1 VNSSQSEAPPILENP
16 FFHRGPIRDRRYFFG
31 RTAETRRALQ
41 MLRKGQCVSIVGP
54 RRIGKTSLLFHLRDP
69 EVQRRY
75 KLGTEYLFVYIDCQ
89 GLGDLD
95 KPQFYQWLW
104 REANE
109 ALAESG
115 EANRGWKESIAGFR
129 ELRDAL
135 KKVRDNGYKPV
146 FVFDEFESLAT
157 GKFMDRAV
165 FSSLRNL
172 NQELEVVYVTA
183 SQMPVDELTYHD
195 HSVLNSPFFSNF
207 VTMPLGFLEPHEA
220 KRMVQDLMGM
230 VMQESYFSK
239 QDLTFGFEVAGY
251 HPFFLQLAFYYL
263 FEQKTG
269 SRELVRADYDTARR
283 QYAEDAGRFFR
294 YTWDHLEEDEQEAI
308 GLVCEEKIDRLDERQ
323 KRQLE
328 KKCILYQDMF
338 FSSVFAEF
346 ACKQAALEPA
356 LHPSVSIPASKEIDE
371 KSSEPRM
378 CRLNIT
384 CNKHGWVSV
393 HIAGSFGY
401 QGDSGKILDQEFVER
416 LDRRTMDAL
425 HLQDWR
431 FQIKEIGRTLFEEL
445 ILNRPEIA
453 KGYHRATAYD
463 RQNALHLS
471 LHAPRHFLR
480 LPFEALYSEDEGYLC
495 LKYPM
500 HRGVSGCF
508 FNKDLPSPFSPGQH
522 ESQGKGPRA
531 LVVAS
536 NTWNGHTPPIPEVEG
551 EAKEIS
557 ELLEQYGFEICWLP
571 THEAT
576 ERRVRDELTQG
587 EYLLFHYVGHGS
599 YDPDSPEKSG
609 LHFWEGTMGE
619 SEVKKLSASQLEG
632 LVRNTPLRFVYLS
645 NCWGSHT
652 ASPATLLDN
661 DFLGVMDG
669 LVMGGLP
676 AVLGFRW
683 PVGDDSARLL
693 GQSFYSAWLGR
704 EKQLGQALCEAR
716 RTVADQMGR
725 DEKAWFSPILVMRDP
740 DF

>member
-31 RTAETRRALQ
+31 RTAETRRGLQ

-54 RRIGKTSLLFHLRDP
+54 RRIGKTSLLFHLRNP

-104 REANE
+104 REANGT
-109 ALAESG
+109 LAESG
-115 EANRGWKESIAGFR
+115 EGDRGWRESISGFR
-129 ELRDAL
+129 ELREAL
-135 KKVRDNGYKPV
+135 KKVRETGYKPV

-183 SQMPVDELTYHD
+183 SHMPVDELTYHD
-195 HSVLNSPFFSNF
+195 RSVLNSPFFSNF
-207 VTMPLGFLEPHEA
+207 VTMPLGFLEPDEA
-220 KRMVQDLMGM
+220 ERMVQDLMWM
-230 VMQESYFSK
+230 VRQESYFSK
-239 QDLTFGFEVAGY
+239 QDLAFGFEIAGY

-269 SRELVRADYDTARR
+269 SRELARADYDTVRR

-328 KKCILYQDMF
+328 KKCILYQDTF

-346 ACKQAALEPA
+346 ACKQTNLEPA
-356 LHPSVSIPASKEIDE
+356 LQISTSTSTSKEIDE
-371 KSSEPRM
+371 RLSEARTS
-378 CRLNIT
+378 RLNIS
-384 CNKHGWVSV
+384 CSKHGWVSV
-393 HIAGSFGY
+393 HMAGSFWY
-401 QGDSGKILDQEFVER
+401 QGDSRKILDREFVER
-416 LDRRTMDAL
+416 LDRRAMDAL
-425 HLQDWR
+425 YLQDWR

-453 KGYHRATAYD
+453 KGYHRAAAHD
-463 RQNALHLS
+463 RQSTLYLA

-500 HRGVSGCF
+500 HRGVSGYF
-508 FNKDLPSPFSPGQH
+508 FDKEPLSPSLLGQYP
-522 ESQGKGPRA
+522 SLGRRPRA

-536 NTWNGHTPPIPEVEG
+536 NTWNDQIPPIPEVEG

-557 ELLEQYGFEICWLP
+557 ELLDQYGFEVCLLL
-571 THEAT
+571 TREAT
-576 ERRVRDELTQG
+576 EKRIRHELAEG
-587 EYLLFHYVGHGS
+587 EYLLFHYAGHGS

-609 LHFWEGTMGE
+609 LHFWEGAKGE
-619 SEVKKLSASQLEG
+619 SEVRKLTASQLEA
-632 LVRNTPLRFVYLS
+632 LVQNTPLHFVYLS

-669 LVMGGLP
+669 LVMGGVP

-683 PVGDDSARLL
+683 PVADDSARSL

-704 EKQLGQALCEAR
+704 KQQLGKALCEAR

-725 DEKAWFSPILVMRDP
+725 DERAWFSPILVMRDP